1 MEPDDIMQEV
11 RAIRQAYAER
21 FNFDIRALYLDAK
34 AREGQDGR
42 QVVMLEPRALEPD
55 APPRSFPDIL

>member
-1 MEPDDIMQEV
+1 MEPDEIMQEV
-11 RAIRQAYAER
+11 RAIREAYAER

-42 QVVMLEPRALEPD
+42 RVVMLEPRPLEPEE
-55 APPRSFPDIL
+55 PVRSRRSA

>member
-1 MEPDDIMQEV
+1 MEPDEIMREV
-11 RAIRQAYAER
+11 RAIREVYAER

-42 QVVMLEPRALEPD
+42 RVVMLEPRPTT
-55 APPRSFPDIL
+55 

>member
-1 MEPDDIMQEV
+1 MEPDEVMREV
-11 RAIRQAYAER
+11 RAIREVYAER

-42 QVVMLEPRALEPD
+42 RVVMLEPRPLPPD
-55 APPRSFPDIL
+55 GSVKSRRSA